1 MVCTYSNSLTFPY
14 PAHTCYTGHIIHVC
28 TIRCYHYIVGIL
40 VKKKRKTHNVPMQ
53 SMFTMKGAI
62 AWTVSVL
69 LKNEKVHQLNN
80 GTCKCGHLKI
90 RTPTLSTHLVMVPND
105 EAYHI
110 N

>member
-1 MVCTYSNSLTFPY
+1 MIT
-14 PAHTCYTGHIIHVC
+14 
-28 TIRCYHYIVGIL
+28 GIL

-90 RTPTLSTHLVMVPND
+90 RTPTLSTHLVMVPNVD
-105 EAYHI
+105 NVGVLIFKCPHLQVPLF